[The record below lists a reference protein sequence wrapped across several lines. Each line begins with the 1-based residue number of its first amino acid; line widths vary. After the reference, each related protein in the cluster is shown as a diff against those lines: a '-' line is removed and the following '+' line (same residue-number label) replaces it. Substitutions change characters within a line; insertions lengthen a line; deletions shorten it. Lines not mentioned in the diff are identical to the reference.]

1 MPQAGIVLLA
11 RRASARLPGKALSVV
26 GTRTILE
33 HCLLRLDAGRV
44 GPVVLATTTQPDD
57 DVLAVIATRLGV
69 PVFRGSADDVLR
81 RTLEAAEA
89 HGFQVVIR
97 ATGDN
102 PAVDTAAPARVL
114 AHLAAHGADYA
125 CEADLPVGAG
135 VEAVTRAAL
144 ARCADEAIAATDRE
158 HVTTLIKRETG
169 RYTVVQAPAPVG
181 LRRPDI
187 RLTVDTRDDL
197 AYVRRLFAWAGGDEP
212 SLGRFIQAADAAAVE
227 VA

>member
-1 MPQAGIVLLA
+1 MAGAGIVLLA
-11 RRASARLPGKALSVV
+11 RRASARLPGKALSVI

-33 HCLLRLDAGRV
+33 HCLLRLGAARV

-57 DVLAVIATRLGV
+57 DVMAVIATRLGV
-69 PVFRGSADDVLR
+69 PVHRGPADDVLG
-81 RTLEAAEA
+81 RTLEAADV
-89 HGFQVVIR
+89 HGFDVVIR

-114 AHLAAHGADYA
+114 AHLAANDADYA
-125 CEADLPVGAG
+125 CEADLPIGAG
-135 VEAVTRAAL
+135 VEAITRTAL
-144 ARCADEAIAATDRE
+144 ARCAAEAVAGPDRE

-169 RYTVVQAPAPVG
+169 RYRVVLAAAPVR

-187 RLTVDTRDDL
+187 RLTVDTPDDL
-197 AYVRRLFAWAGGDEP
+197 AYVRRLFGWAGGDEP
-212 SLGRFIQAADAAAVE
+212 SLGRFIQVADAAAAE